1 MLLYSIKIKL
11 SRRMA
16 AAGTAART
24 SVAAGLKGVKNII
37 AVSSCKGG
45 VGKSMVSVNLA
56 FSLAKRL
63 AVAGGDGGTE
73 SLSAADGAAAAAA
86 LPARVGLFDA
96 DLYGPSLPTMVALPP
111 EEAALRPSENVD
123 GLIRA
128 PEYMGVRMMSYGYA
142 NTKGGDSQAAV
153 MRGPRAS
160 AMVSNLVNQTDWGE
174 LDLLIVDMPPG
185 TGDIPLTLCQSL
197 QLTAAVVVTTPSR
210 LAVVDV
216 VKGIEM
222 FDNLRVPLAA
232 LVENMSYFDA
242 SFYDID
248 GDGHRHGHGDGSLT
262 RRFYPFGRGHV
273 DKIVEARNMDAAAML
288 FSLPM
293 DASVCEAADG
303 GVPAVLL
310 PETDSVRVPFDR
322 LSDKIVKQFVEPPLH
337 AGAPGVSS
345 ECNSA
350 INPNIHFDKNRGIV
364 LRYLTGPTAGTELV
378 LDPATLRRASRD
390 ALSVDEMTGEQIL
403 QPRDVP
409 DDIVPLSMRV
419 QGNYGVAIDWSD
431 GHNAGIYS
439 YEMMEELAKAEA
451 GIQ

>member
-1 MLLYSIKIKL
+1 
-11 SRRMA
+11 MA
-16 AAGTAART
+16 AART

-56 FSLAKRL
+56 YSLAQRL
-63 AVAGGDGGTE
+63 TAAGGSGGGSTDNP
-73 SLSAADGAAAAAA
+73 AAAFGAAGAAAAV
-86 LPARVGLFDA
+86 LPARIGLFDA
-96 DLYGPSLPTMVALPP
+96 DLYGPSLPTMVALSP
-111 EEAALRPSENVD
+111 EEVVLRPSENTD

-128 PEYMGVRMMSYGYA
+128 PEFMGVRLMSYGYA
-142 NTKGGDSQAAV
+142 NAKGGGSQAAV

-174 LDLLIVDMPPG
+174 LDFLIVDMPPG

-222 FDNLRVPLAA
+222 FDNLRVPVAA
-232 LVENMSYFDA
+232 LVENMSYFDG
-242 SFYDID
+242 SFND
-248 GDGHRHGHGDGSLT
+248 GDAADSGERT

-273 DKIVEARNMDAAAML
+273 DKIVEARNMDPEAML
-288 FSLPM
+288 FHLPM
-293 DASVCEAADG
+293 EASVCEAADG

-310 PETDSVRVPFDR
+310 PEADSVRAPFDR
-322 LSDKIVKQFVEPPLH
+322 LSDKIVKQFLEPPP
-337 AGAPGVSS
+337 GATVSES
-345 ECNSA
+345 SSGDRTA
-350 INPNIHFDKNRGIV
+350 PPNVHFDKKRGIV
-364 LRYLTGPTAGTELV
+364 LRYLLGSAAGTELV
-378 LDPATLRRASRD
+378 LNPATLRRASRD

-403 QPRDVP
+403 QPGDVP
-409 DDIVPLSMRV
+409 DDIVPLGMRV

-439 YEMMEELAKAEA
+439 YEMKKELAKAAA
-451 GIQ
+451 GEE